1 MTGIQSRDESVGDS
15 SDDEPLSKMVKPG
28 KKCPED
34 APSDIMEDA
43 SPKKTLKE
51 PTSAADVPASQVFP
65 GFPQGSP
72 VSSQVP
78 QNKCPG
84 HSSDD
89 EPLSKL
95 TESKGAKRSSKQK
108 ETAAGKQS
116 ESEDDQPL
124 TMIIK
129 KKKQKADTEEPE
141 DAKKTRSPKKRK
153 AVTKASKLRDS
164 SPSPS
169 PSPVKATQRR
179 GQKGKDESKK
189 KVPAHSPAVNTTP
202 KRRGRAK
209 KEGKAPC
216 SDSSDDEPLSE
227 LPWKR
232 SEPEMKQAV
241 VLVERMSERDVKDA
255 VARGRAHSQE
265 QKSTARAECAAE
277 GSDEEPLS
285 HKMKRLKEQSKTAR
299 GRRPAADASSDDE
312 PLVRKVKAAKV
323 KDKFRK
329 RANGEEDTVKQD
341 RELSEE
347 DERPH

>member
-51 PTSAADVPASQVFP
+51 PTSAADE
-65 GFPQGSP
+65 
-72 VSSQVP
+72 
-78 QNKCPG
+78 CPG

-179 GQKGKDESKK
+179 GQK
-189 KVPAHSPAVNTTP
+189 
-202 KRRGRAK
+202 
-209 KEGKAPC
+209 APC

-265 QKSTARAECAAE
+265 QKSTARA
-277 GSDEEPLS
+277 
-285 HKMKRLKEQSKTAR
+285 
-299 GRRPAADASSDDE
+299 DASSDDE

>member
-34 APSDIMEDA
+34 ASSDIMEDA

-51 PTSAADVPASQVFP
+51 PTSAADE
-65 GFPQGSP
+65 
-72 VSSQVP
+72 
-78 QNKCPG
+78 CPG

-108 ETAAGKQS
+108 ETATGKQS

-129 KKKQKADTEEPE
+129 KKKQKADTEEHE

-189 KVPAHSPAVNTTP
+189 KAPAHSPAVNTTP

-227 LPWKR
+227 LAWKR

-265 QKSTARAECAAE
+265 QKSTAR
-277 GSDEEPLS
+277 
-285 HKMKRLKEQSKTAR
+285 
-299 GRRPAADASSDDE
+299 ADASSDDE

>member
-179 GQKGKDESKK
+179 GQK
-189 KVPAHSPAVNTTP
+189 
-202 KRRGRAK
+202 
-209 KEGKAPC
+209 APC

-265 QKSTARAECAAE
+265 QKSTARA
-277 GSDEEPLS
+277 
-285 HKMKRLKEQSKTAR
+285 
-299 GRRPAADASSDDE
+299 DASSDDE

>member
-15 SDDEPLSKMVKPG
+15 SDDESLSKMGKPG
-28 KKCPED
+28 KKCSED
-34 APSDIMEDA
+34 TPSDVMEDA

-51 PTSAADVPASQVFP
+51 PTSTADE
-65 GFPQGSP
+65 
-72 VSSQVP
+72 
-78 QNKCPG
+78 CPG

-95 TESKGAKRSSKQK
+95 IESKGAKRSSKEQ
-108 ETAAGKQS
+108 ETAAGKLSDS
-116 ESEDDQPL
+116 EEDQPL
-124 TMIIK
+124 TMIIKK

-153 AVTKASKLRDS
+153 AVTKASKLRES

-169 PSPVKATQRR
+169 PSPVKVTQRR
-179 GQKGKDESKK
+179 GRKGKDNSKK
-189 KVPAHSPAVNTTP
+189 KASAHSPAVNTTP

-209 KEGKAPC
+209 KEGKPLC

-227 LPWKR
+227 LVRKK

-241 VLVERMSERDVKDA
+241 VVLERMSERDVMDA
-255 VARGRAHSQE
+255 VARGRTHSQE
-265 QKSTARAECAAE
+265 QKSTTRAESAAE
-277 GSDEEPLS
+277 SSDEEPLS
-285 HKMKRLKEQSKTAR
+285 HKMKRLKEQSKSAR

-312 PLVRKVKAAKV
+312 PLVRKVKTAKV

-341 RELSEE
+341 KELSEE